1 VSVQLP
7 PGHCVAHV
15 VAVQSCV
22 QPPGAAHAIE
32 HDAEPL
38 HVCVHAP
45 AQDSAHV
52 DASPHVY
59 LHAPPSGQLS
69 AHAAPDGQSHAH
81 GAPDVGP
88 HTKPWPLPYVGPA
101 STVPES
107 NEDAPSLEVLTSS
120 GALASAPASEL

>member
-1 VSVQLP
+1 MTLQPAPAHEHVGAPLQTTEQLPLQNVILHVLAEWHVSVQLP

-22 QPPGAAHAIE
+22 QPPGAAQFIE

-38 HVCVHAP
+38 HVCVQAP
-45 AQDSAHV
+45 PQDSAHV

-69 AHAAPDGQSHAH
+69 AHAVLGGQSHAQ
-81 GAPDVGP
+81 GAPEVGP
-88 HTKPWPLPYVGPA
+88 QTKP
-101 STVPES
+101 
-107 NEDAPSLEVLTSS
+107 
-120 GALASAPASEL
+120 

>member
-15 VAVQSCV
+15 VAVQSWM
-22 QPPGAAHAIE
+22 QPPGAAQIIV
-32 HDAEPL
+32 HDDEPL

-45 AQDSAHV
+45 AHVSAQV

-69 AHAAPDGQSHAH
+69 AQLVLAGQAHPH
-81 GAPDVGP
+81 GAPETGP
-88 HTKPWPLPYVGPA
+88 HTKPWPLP
-101 STVPES
+101 
-107 NEDAPSLEVLTSS
+107 
-120 GALASAPASEL
+120 